1 MRKLNFFNWRFFII
15 IVFLIL
21 SIAAIFIRV
30 IYLQIDKENFLKNW
44 GQNQHVAY
52 RVLTPVRGTIYDR
65 NKIPLA
71 ITLTHYDLYGLRNI
85 DKKDF
90 EKLKNITSF
99 DTSFNQF
106 TLNNKKTLLYESL
119 SPELISTIKKSSIN
133 NYEVEMRFS
142 RHYPLGDQIA
152 PLVGFSGKD
161 NFGLEGIEK
170 SYNSFLSGKRGKEK
184 YYKNR
189 KGQIISKALTV
200 EPKEPGQDL
209 YLTID
214 SNIQFFTY
222 KKLAESVQK
231 SNAKSGSAIVLDN
244 SSGEILAIASYPSYN
259 PNNPNRKIQKNRA
272 LLDAYEPGSVLKPIA
287 MASAI
292 DNGFIDIEDT
302 IDTSPGYMSLNNYS
316 ISDTKN
322 HGILKSYEI
331 ITKSSQVG
339 ASKVAL
345 MLGSENIVASYKKF
359 GFSKPININFPSSA
373 FGRINNRVNMS
384 DIEIANLGFGY
395 GINASPFQIAS
406 AYSVFANE
414 GLFKEFTLIMNDE
427 YKYEEQIISKD
438 TAEKILFAL
447 EDVVENGSGYKAKI
461 SGFKVGGKTG
471 TAHKSS
477 RTGGYAKSIYTAS
490 FAGIVPIDK
499 KDLTIFVSIYE
510 PGLNAYKG
518 GEIAAPLFASIAADT
533 LNYLGYFED
542 E

>member
-292 DNGFIDIEDT
+292 DNGLIDIEDT

-373 FGRINNRVNMS
+373 FGIINNRENMS

-427 YKYEEQIISKD
+427 YKYEEQIISKH

>member
-85 DKKDF
+85 DKQDF

-133 NYEVEMRFS
+133 NYEIEMRFS

-292 DNGFIDIEDT
+292 DNGLIDIEDT

>member
-209 YLTID
+209 HLTID

-244 SSGEILAIASYPSYN
+244 NSGEILAIASYPSYN

-292 DNGFIDIEDT
+292 DNGLIDIEDT

-373 FGRINNRVNMS
+373 FGRINNRENMS

-414 GLFKEFTLIMNDE
+414 GLFKEFTLAIT
-427 YKYEEQIISKD
+427 Y
-438 TAEKILFAL
+438 
-447 EDVVENGSGYKAKI
+447 
-461 SGFKVGGKTG
+461 
-471 TAHKSS
+471 
-477 RTGGYAKSIYTAS
+477 
-490 FAGIVPIDK
+490 
-499 KDLTIFVSIYE
+499 
-510 PGLNAYKG
+510 
-518 GEIAAPLFASIAADT
+518 
-533 LNYLGYFED
+533 
-542 E
+542 

>member
-85 DKKDF
+85 DKQDF
-90 EKLKNITSF
+90 EKLKNIISF

-292 DNGFIDIEDT
+292 DNGLIDIEDT

-345 MLGSENIVASYKKF
+345 MLGSENIIASYKKF

-438 TAEKILFAL
+438 TAEQILFAL

>member
-292 DNGFIDIEDT
+292 DNGLIDIEDT

-373 FGRINNRVNMS
+373 FGIINNRENMS

>member
-292 DNGFIDIEDT
+292 DNGLIDIEDT

-427 YKYEEQIISKD
+427 YKYEEQIISKH

>member
-292 DNGFIDIEDT
+292 DNGLIDIEDA

>member
-244 SSGEILAIASYPSYN
+244 NSGEILAIASYPSYN

-292 DNGFIDIEDT
+292 DNGLIDIEDT